1 MRTSTR
7 RIQRGISL
15 VEALIAFL
23 VLSLGTLGMSKLQS
37 HLRLHS
43 DIARQRSEAVRI
55 AQEDMESL
63 RSFTSTT
70 TEMNEHSYGDISSA
84 SATIAPS
91 RERSGNTSFHV
102 ERSISEGNGFR
113 TASVSVNWP
122 DRLGHRQH
130 VILESVIAGT
140 PPRLSGALTLVQHL
154 KPMRPVWDRS
164 PAIPAQARNLGNGSS
179 AFKPSETGTLA
190 FVFDNASGLVTS
202 RCDQV
207 AATVRNSE
215 LDTAKLVDCTPM
227 RGMLLSG
234 IVRVSLDVP
243 PDAAHPADAALLFDM
258 NLTITGAGKP
268 EMPIC
273 VTDAATRVVA
283 YHCVIAP
290 VAGRW
295 SGRSSLV
302 PRGWTLGTAATDR
315 KVCRYSADQDGSGAI
330 DSNAEHPNEY
340 KDVDRSLM
348 QQNFLIVRGN
358 QPCPVASKGEAVFAD
373 LTTVQHQP

>member
-1 MRTSTR
+1 MCTSTP

-23 VLSLGTLGMSKLQS
+23 VLSLGALGMSKLQS
-37 HLRLHS
+37 NLRLHS
-43 DIARQRSEAVRI
+43 DISRQRSEAVQI

-63 RSFTSTT
+63 RSFTSTRAAK
-70 TEMNEHSYGDISSA
+70 NEHSYDAVASA
-84 SATIAPS
+84 SATIAQS
-91 RERSGNTSFHV
+91 TERSANTSFGV
-102 ERSISEGNGFR
+102 ERSISEDNGFR
-113 TASVSVNWP
+113 TASVAVNWP

-130 VILESVIAGT
+130 VVLESVIAGT
-140 PPRLSGALTLVQHL
+140 PPLLSGALTLVQRL
-154 KPMRPVWDRS
+154 KPMLPVRNRS
-164 PAIPAQARNLGNGSS
+164 SAIPARATNLGNGSS

-207 AATVRNSE
+207 ASTVPTAK
-215 LDTAKLVDCTPM
+215 LDTATLVDCTPM

-234 IVRVSLDVP
+234 IVRVSLGVP
-243 PDAAHPADAALLFDM
+243 PNAAHPADAALLFDM
-258 NLTITGAGKP
+258 NLEITGAGKSV
-268 EMPIC
+268 MPIC
-273 VTDAATRVVA
+273 LTEAATRIVA

-302 PRGWTLGTAATDR
+302 PRGWTLGTAAADR

-348 QQNFLIVRGN
+348 QQNFLIVRGD
-358 QPCPVASKGEAVFAD
+358 QPCPVASKDEALFAD
-373 LTTVQHQP
+373 LSTVQHQP